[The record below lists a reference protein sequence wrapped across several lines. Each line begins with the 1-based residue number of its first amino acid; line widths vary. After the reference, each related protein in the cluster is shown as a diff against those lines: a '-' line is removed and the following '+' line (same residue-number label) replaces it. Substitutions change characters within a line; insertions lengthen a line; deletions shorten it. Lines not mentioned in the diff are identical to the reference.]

1 MTLTSNAT
9 IVAGTSTAG
18 TSTGDI
24 STAGYTYTYTNPYTT
39 IYPNYEQQISDI
51 RKDVD
56 DLNEIHDKELKELHK
71 EIIPR
76 PKDLIKNVWFNKKK
90 GTVTVRWTDDQVT
103 MIHCH
108 EEDEF
113 DLEKAIAIC
122 FMKKAYDNRGC
133 FNEFLKKWL
142 ENAVDQGKKKER
154 PAAPVRKEAKAKEK
168 FKTHMKKRAKKEKK

>member
-1 MTLTSNAT
+1 MTLTSNTCT
-9 IVAGTSTAG
+9 ITTGTSTAG
-18 TSTGDI
+18 YS
-24 STAGYTYTYTNPYTT
+24 YNNPYTT
-39 IYPNYEQQISDI
+39 VYPDYGQQISDI

-71 EIIPR
+71 EIVPR
-76 PKDLIKNVWFNKKK
+76 PKDLIKNVWFNKEK
-90 GTVTVRWTDDQVT
+90 GTVTVKWTDDQVT

-113 DLEKAIAIC
+113 NLEKAIAIC

-142 ENAVDQGKKKER
+142 ENAVDQGKKKQ
-154 PAAPVRKEAKAKEK
+154 PAAHVSKETESKEK
-168 FKTHMKKRAKKEKK
+168 FKMHMKKRTKKEKK

>member
-9 IVAGTSTAG
+9 IATGTSTTNTTTAG
-18 TSTGDI
+18 TSTVGY
-24 STAGYTYTYTNPYTT
+24 SYTYPYTT
-39 IYPNYEQQISDI
+39 IYPDYAQQISDI

-76 PKDLIKNVWFNKKK
+76 PKDLIKNVWFNKEK
-90 GTVTVRWTDDQVT
+90 GTVTVKWTDDQVT

-133 FNEFLKKWL
+133 FNEFLRKWL
-142 ENAVDQGKKKER
+142 EKAVNQNKKKER
-154 PAAPVRKEAKAKEK
+154 PTAPVSKATKSKER